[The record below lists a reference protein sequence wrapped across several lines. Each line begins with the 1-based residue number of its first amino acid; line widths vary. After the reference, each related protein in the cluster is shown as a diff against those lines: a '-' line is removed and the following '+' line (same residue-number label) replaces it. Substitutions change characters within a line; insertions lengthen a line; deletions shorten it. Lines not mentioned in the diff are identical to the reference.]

1 MEAALADKNEQ
12 LLQIEANNK
21 EEMNRIAAEAT
32 EQVESIKK
40 MHDEAIKETNKQIQD
55 LEEKQENFLKIIE
68 KKNYES
74 TFPKPSFLIEHQ
86 VQNQKAFYIQILG
99 CRGAGKSTFLNR
111 FFQATGLRNF
121 LEFIFKELNFAM
133 MKPKIAKLDKI
144 KISC

>member
-1 MEAALADKNEQ
+1 MEAALAEKNEK

-21 EEMNRIAAEAT
+21 KEMNRISAEAT
-32 EQVESIKK
+32 EQIELIKK
-40 MHDEAIKETNKQIQD
+40 MHDEAIQKTNKQIQD
-55 LEEKQENFLKIIE
+55 LEKNQEDYLKIIE

-111 FFQATGLRNF
+111 IFQATGLRKCF
-121 LEFIFKELNFAM
+121 EFIF
-133 MKPKIAKLDKI
+133 
-144 KISC
+144 